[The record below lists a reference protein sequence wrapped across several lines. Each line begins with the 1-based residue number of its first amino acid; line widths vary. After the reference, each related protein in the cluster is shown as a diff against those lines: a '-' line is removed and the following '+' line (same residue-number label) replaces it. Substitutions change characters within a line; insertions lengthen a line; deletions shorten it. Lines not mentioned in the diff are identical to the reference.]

1 MKTSYRNRVRGL
13 WSCAK
18 NPRIKL
24 GPQFSLS
31 TAPGPSI
38 QRKLRRTVLR
48 SYSPLC
54 SYPVTQF
61 PYYLFQKLSGRK
73 ISPVLRMF
81 GQSISGGIDMDGNG
95 YPGKLFFFKGIR
107 DKRR

>member
-1 MKTSYRNRVRGL
+1 MCGIQPCT
-13 WSCAK
+13 K
-18 NPRIKL
+18 NPKIKL
-24 GPQFSLS
+24 GLQFSLS
-31 TAPGPSI
+31 AASGLSV
-38 QRKLRRTVLR
+38 QRKLRRTVTG
-48 SYSPLC
+48 SYLPLC

-61 PYYLFQKLSGRK
+61 PYYLFQKLLGRK

-95 YPGKLFFFKGIR
+95 YPGKLFFFKGTG